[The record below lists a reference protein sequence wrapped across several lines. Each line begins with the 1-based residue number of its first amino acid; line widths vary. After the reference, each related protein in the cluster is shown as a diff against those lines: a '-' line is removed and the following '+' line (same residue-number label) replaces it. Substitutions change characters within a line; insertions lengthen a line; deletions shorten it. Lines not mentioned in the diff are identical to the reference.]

1 MANYKYEDMFTI
13 EKDENGNMKMI
24 NANILTINE
33 ITSDIAINIQNSL
46 DNYED
51 TEIKLAIGSFLG
63 SRLLSSIGPNIKINL
78 SSIGKVN
85 TEIKSE
91 FESKGINQTIH
102 RVYLQVNCIVNI
114 LTPYENFESNVS
126 NQVLLMENVII
137 GEIPQNYFNIE
148 N

>member
-1 MANYKYEDMFTI
+1 MKEM
-13 EKDENGNMKMI
+13 KNGNMKMI

-63 SRLLSSIGPNIKINL
+63 SRLLSSVGPNIKINL

-91 FESKGINQTIH
+91 FEAKGINQTIH

-114 LTPYENFESNVS
+114 LTPYENFSADVS
-126 NQVLLMENVII
+126 NQLLLLENVII

>member
-1 MANYKYEDMFTI
+1 
-13 EKDENGNMKMI
+13 MI

-114 LTPYENFESNVS
+114 LTPYKNFEANVS